1 MGYCDVPC
9 EKMQELLRS
18 ASSLVKKRNPLE
30 DINLFSILG
39 MENKEVSAHS
49 AFLFYIF
56 KPFQGEDGKRDDQ
69 NLRILY
75 HHLFR
80 KDNGPTFLDI
90 QREVPFDNGR
100 IDFLLKYDSDAAVIE
115 LKVWAGEQPDQ
126 IQRYR
131 KYLEQNGYS
140 ENNVFFLTP
149 NGRTPTT
156 GKATPISLKD
166 DMTAVLKEICEKRA
180 SHKHYVTIIE
190 QYITLVGNLTDGRN
204 MMETDALFKSKT
216 DIIASEELYDR
227 RQDVLVE
234 LLGRFMDELIEK
246 LITNGELI
254 VSNRGGQPFRRVETG
269 EETTIADYYRRGIRC
284 LPRIAFALDKAVLK
298 NEYKGILKDK
308 QDLYFFVE
316 IDHKLYCGITAR
328 ENRFDPVE
336 LNKKSFK
343 KKKCGKMILF
353 DGAYWSWGYV
363 TYNSH
368 DIDFRNYTYDDGLFS
383 IVKDDS
389 FDFIDGSI
397 DSIANCIVESFKA
410 QYNMFFE
417 PGL

>member
-80 KDNGPTFLDI
+80 KDNEPTFLDI

-140 ENNVFFLTP
+140 EKNVFFLTP

-180 SHKHYVTIIE
+180 SHKHYVTNIE
-190 QYITLVGNLTDGRN
+190 QYIALIWKLTDGGD
-204 MMETDALFKSKT
+204 MMENDTLFKTKK
-216 DIIASEELYDR
+216 DIIASEELYAR

-234 LLGRFMDELIEK
+234 LLSRFMDKLNEK
-246 LITNGELI
+246 LITDGELN
-254 VSNRGGQPFRRVETG
+254 VSNMGGQSFPRVETDEG
-269 EETTIADYYRRGIRC
+269 TTITDYYTRGIRC
-284 LPRIAFALDKAVLK
+284 LPRIAFALDKAILK
-298 NEYKGILKDK
+298 NEYKGILEDK

-316 IDHKLYCGITAR
+316 IDNKLYCGITAR
-328 ENRFDPVE
+328 ENRFSEVKLDK
-336 LNKKSFK
+336 NIYQK
-343 KKKCGKMILF
+343 KKQDERIMF
-353 DGAYWSWGYV
+353 DGAYWSWEYV

-368 DIDFRNYTYDDGLFS
+368 AIDFRNYKNDDGLFS

-389 FDFIDGSI
+389 FDFIEGSI